1 MSEPVPQQEGPVLEP
16 EEVAALMEK
25 IAPDEE
31 AQAIFA
37 TLPPIPQLEHVET
50 FNFGNEGPEGPER
63 YPLFGSVQERMAET
77 LKDSWKEIFQRQI
90 DLEAGNITMTHYEE
104 AIEPGKPNA
113 YLVFEH
119 PGFGLMLIVIS
130 INLAVAYVDALL
142 GGNGEAYG
150 EGAEV
155 LSPVE
160 QRLCERLARE
170 IEHIMEAAWKPV
182 SPMKFTL
189 KKIET
194 DSQFLGVAANRD
206 FCFSTTYHIKLDD
219 NLEGDI
225 AFHFPRAFLD
235 PILEMLRSNDQDK
248 LINVDDEWSLQLQE
262 SLQGTPLTLRL
273 EMGSLQM
280 NVAEFLALKSGDQL
294 PLSRHKTDMVE
305 LWVESEPMFRAIAG
319 QKDGWLAAEIKEQY
333 HHGGES

>member
-1 MSEPVPQQEGPVLEP
+1 MSEPAPKQEGPVLEP
-16 EEVAALMEK
+16 EEVAALMENV
-25 IAPDEE
+25 APNEE
-31 AQAIFA
+31 TQAILA
-37 TLPPIPQLEHVET
+37 SLPPIPQPEHVEV
-50 FNFGNEGPEGPER
+50 FSYESEGPEGPER

-77 LKDSWKEIFQRQI
+77 IKDSWGDIFQRQI
-90 DLEAGNITMTHYEE
+90 DLDAGNTTMSRYEE
-104 AIEPGKPNA
+104 TIKSDKPNV
-113 YLVFEH
+113 YLVFDH
-119 PGFGLMLIVIS
+119 PGFGLMLVVIS

-150 EGAEV
+150 ESAEA

-170 IEHIMEAAWKPV
+170 IKHIMAAAWKPV
-182 SPMKFTL
+182 FPMDFIL

-194 DSQFLGVAANRD
+194 DPQFLGVTANHD
-206 FCFSTTYHIKLDD
+206 LCFSTACHIKLDD

-248 LINVDDEWSLQLQE
+248 PASVDDEWSLQLQE
-262 SLQGTPLTLRL
+262 GLQDTPLALRL

-280 NVAEFLALKSGDQL
+280 NIAQFLALKSGDQL
-294 PLSRHKTDMVE
+294 PLSKRETDMVE
-305 LWVESEPMFRAIAG
+305 LWIESEPVFRAIAG
-319 QKDGWLAAEIKEQY
+319 QKDGWLAAEIKEPY
-333 HHGGES
+333 YHGGES